1 MPGGRKG
8 FAQEIEERI
17 EVLRDKRR
25 KFSNRMD
32 DALLKQDYERHNGW
46 RAAIPLSEQIEHL
59 IYCCGHAISDLD
71 GAVVDQE
78 LVCPRPPGGLRR

>member
-25 KFSNRMD
+25 KFSNRMG
-32 DALLKQDYERHNGW
+32 DALLKKTMKKHKG
-46 RAAIPLSEQIEHL
+46 
-59 IYCCGHAISDLD
+59 
-71 GAVVDQE
+71 
-78 LVCPRPPGGLRR
+78 